1 MINVMSK
8 LFNANTDKHKNKMKK
23 ILYILSVVTILAGF
37 VWSCSDDDEDQL
49 FRLQLDNTDVTITSI
64 TSPVLLTIISGNE
77 GYTVSSSDESIV
89 TASISGTT
97 VTLTAVGEGTTRVM
111 VADKEKRSVAVSV
124 TVSLT
129 MPDSEFFIWNGAT
142 TEFDKPDGH
151 GISILSS
158 SIALTDLISEDKNQI
173 VLSWGGGFTT
183 GNKTNG
189 NLSFVTS
196 EGSETTTLTS
206 VNVVRSDASGNYIVF
221 SDGSKS
227 GELFF
232 IK

>member
-1 MINVMSK
+1 
-8 LFNANTDKHKNKMKK
+8 MKK
-23 ILYILSVVTILAGF
+23 ILHIFLVVTILAGF
-37 VWSCSDDDEDQL
+37 VWSCSDDDDDQL

-64 TSPVLLTIISGNE
+64 SSPVLLTITSGNE

-129 MPDSEFFIWNGAT
+129 MPDSESFIWNGAT
-142 TEFDKPDGH
+142 TEFDKPGGY

-173 VLSWGGGFTT
+173 VLSWSGGFTA
-183 GNKTNG
+183 GNKTSG
-189 NLSFVTS
+189 KLSFLTPD
-196 EGSETTTLTS
+196 GSETTTLTS
-206 VNVVRSDASGNYIVF
+206 VNVVRSDVSGNYIVF
-221 SDGSKS
+221 GDGSKS

-232 IK
+232 TK